1 MKGIAITHKGLE
13 DISALE
19 IKEIIKASSDVKETV
34 VVFNLKN
41 LDDLCTLAYKA
52 QSLIKVMYLFDNFK
66 VKKDEKS
73 ILEKVK
79 KSVEKI
85 DFKDWLDKEKTFR
98 VSCKH
103 IQNDN
108 ISSQEIEK
116 ETGAIVIDKI
126 QKTSKYQQKVDL
138 DNPDIIFYIYIYEN
152 QCYLGIDFCGFD
164 LSKRD
169 YKVFSNPADTKGTI
183 SYSLLRIAGYKESS
197 VLLDPFCSSGTIP
210 IEAALFKMG
219 SVNFYRKDKFA
230 FLKLMQFENHD
241 FKKLFN
247 HDFNEEKPNILASDE
262 RLYNMRAAKKNA
274 KIASVNKMIEF
285 SKIDVDWLDT
295 KYEKQSIDLIA
306 TKPIF
311 LKYELD
317 KTKKLYDGFFY
328 GAKYIL
334 KDKGKIAIISRGD
347 DLIFEL
353 SKKHGFDI
361 YHERIVFQGNQQ
373 LKVTILQK

>member
-13 DISALE
+13 DIAALE
-19 IKEIIKASSDVKETV
+19 IKEIIKASSEIKETSV
-34 VVFNLKN
+34 IFNLKKIEE
-41 LDDLCTLAYKA
+41 LCTLAYKA
-52 QSLIKVMYLFDNFK
+52 QSLIRVIYLFDSFK
-66 VKKDEKS
+66 VKDDEKS
-73 ILEKVK
+73 ILDKIK

-85 DFKDWLDKEKTFR
+85 DLTEWLDEEKTFR

-103 IQNDN
+103 VENE

-116 ETGAIVIDKI
+116 ETGAIIIDKI
-126 QKTSKYQQKVDL
+126 QQTSKYQQKVDL
-138 DNPDIIFYIYIYEN
+138 DNPDIIFYIYIYKN

-183 SYSLLRIAGYKESS
+183 SYSVLRIAGYKKSDT
-197 VLLDPFCSSGTIP
+197 LLDPFCSSGTIP

-219 SVNFYRKDKFA
+219 SVNFYRKDRFA
-230 FLKLMQFENHD
+230 FLKLRQFENHD

-247 HDFNEEKPNILASDE
+247 HDFNEEKPKILASDE
-262 RLYNMRAAKKNA
+262 RLFNMRAAKKNA

-295 KYEKQSIDLIA
+295 KYEKQNIDLIA

-353 SKKHGFDI
+353 SKKHGFNI
-361 YHERIVFQGNQQ
+361 CHERIVFQGDQQ
-373 LKVTILQK
+373 LKITIFQR

>member
-13 DISALE
+13 DIAALE
-19 IKEIIKASSDVKETV
+19 IKEIIKAESEVKETT
-34 VVFNLKN
+34 VVFSPKN
-41 LDDLCTLAYKA
+41 LVDLCTLAYKA
-52 QSLIKVMYLFDNFK
+52 QSLIKVLYLFDIFK
-66 VKKDEKS
+66 VKNDEKS
-73 ILEKVK
+73 ILDKIK

-85 DFKDWLDKEKTFR
+85 DFKEWLDKEKTFR

-103 IQNDN
+103 VENE

-116 ETGAIVIDKI
+116 ETGAILIDKI
-126 QKTSKYQQKVDL
+126 QKTGKYDQKVDL
-138 DNPDIIFYIYIYEN
+138 DNPDVIFYIYIYEN
-152 QCYLGIDFCGFD
+152 QCYIGIDFCGFD

-183 SYSLLRIAGYKESS
+183 SYSVLRIAEYKKSDT
-197 VLLDPFCSSGTIP
+197 LLDPFCSSGTIP
-210 IEAALFKMG
+210 IEAALFKLG
-219 SVNFYRKDKFA
+219 SVNFYRKDRFA
-230 FLKLMQFENHD
+230 FLKLKQFENHD
-241 FKKLFN
+241 FKKLFSN
-247 HDFNEEKPNILASDE
+247 EYDEEKPNILASDE

-317 KTKKLYDGFFY
+317 KTKKIYDGFFY

-334 KDKGKIAIISRGD
+334 KNKGKIVVISKGD
-347 DLIFEL
+347 DLIEEI
-353 SKKHGFDI
+353 SKKHGFNI
-361 YHERIVFQGNQQ
+361 CHERVVFQGSQQ
-373 LKVTILQK
+373 LKVTVFQK